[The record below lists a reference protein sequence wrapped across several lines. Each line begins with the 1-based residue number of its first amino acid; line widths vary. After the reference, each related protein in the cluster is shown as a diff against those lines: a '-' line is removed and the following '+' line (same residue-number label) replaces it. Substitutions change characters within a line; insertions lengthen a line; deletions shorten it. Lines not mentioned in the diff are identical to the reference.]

1 MTGVVNDLTNIFTV
15 KTIQI
20 RKHSE
25 AENWLSDVPQ
35 IGCINQKCSV
45 IDRIFLNS
53 DEIILRPSVTL
64 THYTEGD
71 LL

>member
-1 MTGVVNDLTNIFTV
+1 MTDVVNDLTNIFTV

-20 RKHSE
+20 QKHSE

-45 IDRIFLNS
+45 IDRFFFWT
-53 DEIILRPSVTL
+53 VMK
-64 THYTEGD
+64 
-71 LL
+71 

>member
-20 RKHSE
+20 QKHSE

-35 IGCINQKCSV
+35 IGV
-45 IDRIFLNS
+45 
-53 DEIILRPSVTL
+53 L
-64 THYTEGD
+64 TKNVLSLTEFFWTVMK
-71 LL
+71 